1 MLRLGTF
8 KVVGDGVHS
17 VVVAGRFVKEQAN
30 VVLGNF
36 STSSFFASSSFAFT
50 SAGDRVF
57 NTGCSVPFD
66 GAHYLCVSCVAYVV
80 FVLCGCC
87 GFCRVFVV
95 AVVASVACVLCVFFV
110 CLYIY
115 IYISIYIYIYMYI

>member
-1 MLRLGTF
+1 MSQFCDFVGGDLRLPTKIGCILWERVEMLRLGTF

-66 GAHYLCVSCVAYVV
+66 GAHY
-80 FVLCGCC
+80 
-87 GFCRVFVV
+87 
-95 AVVASVACVLCVFFV
+95 
-110 CLYIY
+110 
-115 IYISIYIYIYMYI
+115 